1 MMLAAIAAVPLLVA
15 APLILPQPPSTAPTT
30 RSILFGTAPTSEA
43 GAKLSALNSSYE
55 ERAHHFMLTHED
67 VLRYESTN
75 RDIARWYLKALLR
88 AQARDLFR
96 ISRRRA
102 REERERERI
111 LSRARGARIGGGWN
125 ERDGTRGP
133 ASLSDSLESRDRG
146 GFAGFV
152 ADVSDFIEQFTNE
165 GITFPLPIGHAHVRY
180 APENSRILAH
190 VAVPS
195 AHVGVDVRAGPS
207 SGRVPYLWN
216 FGDGA
221 ERLIISAGAT
231 AWEGGPRGTVGYEYQ
246 RQRVSAA
253 LSANICD
260 GLSAR
265 VSRAWNFAA
274 ASPTDAAASIEFSR
288 AL

>member
-1 MMLAAIAAVPLLVA
+1 
-15 APLILPQPPSTAPTT
+15 LILPQPPSAAPTT
-30 RSILFGTAPTSEA
+30 RSILFGTAPTTEA

-55 ERAHHFMLTHED
+55 ERAHHFMLTQEE
-67 VLRYESTN
+67 VLRYESSN

-96 ISRRRA
+96 TSRRRI

-111 LSRARGARIGGGWN
+111 LSRARGARARGGWD
-125 ERDGTRGP
+125 EQGALRGP
-133 ASLSDSLESRDRG
+133 ASLSEIPESRDRG
-146 GFAGFV
+146 GFAGFI

-165 GITFPLPIGHAHVRY
+165 GISFPLPIGHAHVRY

-190 VAVPS
+190 FVVPS

-207 SGRVPYLWN
+207 GGRVPYLWN

-231 AWEGGPRGTVGYEYQ
+231 AWEGGPGASVGYEAQ

-253 LSANICD
+253 VSASICD
-260 GLSAR
+260 GVSAR
-265 VSRAWNFAA
+265 ISRAWNFAA
-274 ASPTDAAASIEFSR
+274 ASPTDAAATIEFSR